1 MFEIHPIAD
10 AAHDHVREVVAPAV
24 DEWQHR
30 DRFPRDAVADA
41 ARRGLT
47 GLWTPAERGGQ
58 GLTFAQSAPAFEELG
73 RGDGM
78 YGFTLSMHNLVT
90 MAASS
95 TDPGSSAGRW
105 TEQLVSG
112 QALGSFLLTEESGGS
127 DPIGTMATRAVAD
140 GDCWVLNGGKAWAS
154 LAGDAD
160 VYAVVCR
167 SGDAEQGIQDMMM
180 VLVQADDPGVKVTR
194 VYDKSTARFLPI
206 GDIEFTDVRLDAGR
220 VIAPARQGFQLAMAA
235 IDVARLNIAAGA
247 VGLAAAALDIAVEH
261 TASRT
266 LFGDTVLNL
275 QANQFALADVE
286 TSIQAGRL
294 LYQRAS
300 ELALQPGG
308 TLAIAH
314 AKRFC
319 PDAAVDAAVTC
330 TRVMGARGSLTDH
343 PMPRLLALA
352 QLLTMVDGASGVQ
365 RLLIGRE
372 LVRRA
377 AA

>member
-1 MFEIHPIAD
+1 MSDLQPIVE
-10 AAHDHVREVVAPAV
+10 AARAHVREVVAPAV
-24 DEWQHR
+24 DAWQER

-47 GLWTPAERGGQ
+47 GLWAPVQRGGQ
-58 GLTFAQSAPAFEELG
+58 ALTFPQSAPIFEEFG

-90 MAASS
+90 MAVSS
-95 TDPGSSAGRW
+95 VDPESSAGRW
-105 TEQLVSG
+105 TEQLTSG
-112 QALGSFLLTEESGGS
+112 QALGSFLLTEDTGGS
-127 DPIGTMATRAVAD
+127 DPIGSMATRAVPD
-140 GDCWVLNGGKAWAS
+140 GDGWVLNGGKAWAS

-167 SGDAEQGIQDMMM
+167 SGEAERGIKDMMM

-194 VYDKSTARFLPI
+194 IYDKSTASFLPV
-206 GDIEFTDVRLDAGR
+206 GDIEFTGVRLDAGR
-220 VIAPARQGFQLAMAA
+220 VIAPAGQGFQLAMAA

-247 VGLAAAALDIAVEH
+247 VGLAAASLDIALEH

-266 LFGDTVLNL
+266 LFGDTVLSL
-275 QANQFALADVE
+275 QAIQFALVDVE

-294 LYQRAS
+294 LYQRAA
-300 ELALQPGG
+300 ELMHQPGG
-308 TLAIAH
+308 TLAVAH

-343 PMPRLLALA
+343 PMPRLLAIA

-365 RLLIGRE
+365 RLLIGRD
-372 LVRRA
+372 LVQRA
-377 AA
+377 TC

>member
-1 MFEIHPIAD
+1 MFDPHPVVE
-10 AAHDHVREVVAPAV
+10 AARAHVREVVAPVV
-24 DEWQHR
+24 DEWQNR
-30 DRFPRDAVADA
+30 ERFPREAVADA

-47 GLWTPAERGGQ
+47 GLFAPADRGGQ
-58 GLTFAQSAPAFEELG
+58 ALTFAQAAPVFEELG

-95 TDPGSSAGRW
+95 VDPESSAGRW
-105 TEQLVSG
+105 TERLASG
-112 QALGSFLLTEESGGS
+112 QALGSFLLTEETGGS
-127 DPIGTMATRAVAD
+127 DPIGSMITRAVANGD
-140 GDCWVLNGGKAWAS
+140 GWVLNGRKAWAS

-167 SGDAEQGIQDMMM
+167 SGDAEQGIKDMMM

-194 VYDKSTARFLPI
+194 IYEKSTANFLPI
-206 GDIEFTDVRLDAGR
+206 GEIEFTDVHLDAGR
-220 VIAPARQGFQLAMAA
+220 VIAPAGQGFQLAMAA

-300 ELALQPGG
+300 ELMHQPGG
-308 TLAIAH
+308 TLAVAH

-343 PMPRLLALA
+343 PMPRLLGIA

-365 RLLIGRE
+365 RLLIGRD
-372 LVRRA
+372 LVQRA
-377 AA
+377 TG